1 VPSGFDP
8 FMFSFWGLWPLAEK
22 AISWDFHTPAS
33 RLQENQLKAVVGGSY
48 LLSLAVASF
57 INFP

>member
-1 VPSGFDP
+1 
-8 FMFSFWGLWPLAEK
+8 MFSFWGLWPLAEK

>member
-1 VPSGFDP
+1 VASGLTLSCF
-8 FMFSFWGLWPLAEK
+8 FFWGLWPLAEK